1 MEIFIE
7 YFNTSRVDSISV
19 DMEQLLQKILPLV
32 PAHLDLSAGTAAVKE
47 FIRGKVE
54 KLAEI
59 QPPAEFPH
67 RIASIY
73 YLIAD
78 YHFKNRDFTK
88 PTKYYVL
95 DLALHP
101 WRFDSWAGL
110 ALCKATMAETR
121 INQLSAMI
129 GAGGEFLGKC
139 EDAIRCFETCL
150 KLRDKH
156 TMLWIEYG
164 SFAYMLQSFCSRSLK
179 QASETLSMEAFAVL
193 ETYKEKHLKTA
204 YNCFHTVDLY
214 LLEAARGGKGGG
226 VEGEVEVDDDEESHD
241 EKWLYHYMLGKVAE
255 KKKDPPKV
263 YLEHYLKSSKYL
275 YECNATYPYKINHG
289 NPQNLSVE
297 ALEIFY
303 RITAS
308 IMKYVEQHEVVP
320 RDVGK
325 LFERMLR
332 ELMTSPFTYN
342 KAKLDNNS
350 INALKRKMAT
360 ASIQGQEEQQDKR
373 KQLPPVAVVE
383 AAAGGS
389 AMETEA
395 ATPDVV
401 EEKIEAVVVEKKM
414 KMDEGGVM
422 GVAATKVVVVSPSRR
437 ISQESTAT
445 SSATTTTT
453 SRTTTST
460 SSSSSSSDSSSSDDD
475 DEEEDGNATLTERE
489 LELIYG
495 ICVKNLEECLVRF
508 PEHYKSMNRLVHH
521 YLYAPQKL
529 RNMTKARELLL
540 STYVTSMGTKVQGL
554 FADRK
559 GNNFF
564 NVSGGLF

>member
-1 MEIFIE
+1 
-7 YFNTSRVDSISV
+7 
-19 DMEQLLQKILPLV
+19 MEQLLQKIIPLI
-32 PAHLDLSAGTAAVKE
+32 PSHLDLSAGTAAVKE
-47 FIRGKVE
+47 FISGKVD
-54 KLAEI
+54 KLPELS
-59 QPPAEFPH
+59 PPQFPH

-88 PTKYYVL
+88 PTKFYVL

-110 ALCKATMAETR
+110 ALSKATKAETK
-121 INQLSAMI
+121 INLCNPF
-129 GAGGEFLGKC
+129 GAQEFLVKS

-164 SFAYMLQSFCSRSLK
+164 SFAYMLHSFCSRNLK
-179 QASETLSMEAFAVL
+179 QASETLSMEAFEVL
-193 ETYKEKHLKTA
+193 ETYKEKFLKIA

-214 LLEAARGGKGGG
+214 LLEAAAQGKKKQEKGSAVTGGG
-226 VEGEVEVDDDEESHD
+226 DELEEEESHD
-241 EKWLYHYMLGKVAE
+241 EKWLYHYMLGKLAE

-263 YLEHYLKSSKYL
+263 YLEHYLKASKYL
-275 YECNATYPYKINHG
+275 YECNATYPYKINHS
-289 NPQNLSVE
+289 NPQNLSIE

-303 RITAS
+303 RITSS
-308 IMKYVEQHEVVP
+308 ILKYLEQHEVVT

-350 INALKRKMAT
+350 INALKRKMA
-360 ASIQGQEEQQDKR
+360 AVEEK
-373 KQLPPVAVVE
+373 KSEE
-383 AAAGGS
+383 AA
-389 AMETEA
+389 MENKTTTN

-401 EEKIEAVVVEKKM
+401 EDKIEPVIVEKKL
-414 KMDEGGVM
+414 
-422 GVAATKVVVVSPSRR
+422 KVDQEQGTTTLITSPSRR

-445 SSATTTTT
+445 SVTTTTT
-453 SRTTTST
+453 SRTTTTSST
-460 SSSSSSSDSSSSDDD
+460 SSSSSSSDSSSSDD
-475 DEEEDGNATLTERE
+475 EDVTANLNERE

-508 PEHYKSMNRLVHH
+508 PEHYKSANRLVHH

-529 RNMTKARELLL
+529 RNMSKARELLL
-540 STYVTSMGTKVQGL
+540 STYVTSMGSKVQGL
-554 FADRK
+554 FGDRK

-564 NVSGGLF
+564 NVSRNFYCSHLF